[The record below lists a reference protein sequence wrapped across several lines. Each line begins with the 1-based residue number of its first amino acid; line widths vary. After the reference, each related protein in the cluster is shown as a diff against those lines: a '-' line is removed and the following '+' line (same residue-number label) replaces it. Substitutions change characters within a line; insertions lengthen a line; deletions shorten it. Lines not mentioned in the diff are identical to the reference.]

1 MAENVDKKE
10 FQRSGNLR
18 LKRWLLIAWV
28 TGGVL
33 FFKIATRPGAFGKNL
48 HISLLIMAGYS
59 IVPLL
64 LTLFYCSTLVTQ
76 PPLDADGRM
85 SLPKEPGS
93 KEK

>member
-1 MAENVDKKE
+1 MDKKE

-18 LKRWLLIAWV
+18 LKRWVLVGWV
-28 TGGVL
+28 TAGGL
-33 FFKIATRPGAFGKNL
+33 FFQIAIRPGAFGKNL
-48 HISLLIMAGYS
+48 QTSLLIIASYT
-59 IVPLL
+59 ILPLL

-76 PPLDADGRM
+76 PPLDPDGRM